1 MIKEKI
7 SILSDLGFLTEVR
20 AFISEMINK
29 GSTPKGFENKI
40 ILAVDEAVSN
50 VIEHGYDKSHNGDI
64 EIEVESNEEKF
75 AVYIRDS
82 GAAFDPNSMND
93 IDIAKHIKEGKRK
106 GLGIFLMRRI
116 MDEVRYTS
124 KDNKNELM
132 LVKYIKRL

>member
-1 MIKEKI
+1 MIREKI

-20 AFISEMINK
+20 TFVSEMLIK
-29 GSTPKGFENKI
+29 STMPKEHENKI

-64 EIEVESNEEKF
+64 EIEIESNEERF
-75 AVYIRDS
+75 AIYIRDS
-82 GAAFDPNSMND
+82 GRTFDPNSMND
-93 IDIAKHIKEGKRK
+93 IDISKNIKEGKKR

-116 MDEVRYTS
+116 MDEVRYTY
-124 KDNKNELM
+124 KEDKNELM